1 MREAD
6 GDGETTDRPL
16 GRLLAGHE
24 LNRAS
29 STETNGSKE
38 EAAAAAEGA
47 GAGAGGGREGRTK
60 P

>member
-38 EAAAAAEGA
+38 EAAAAAAE

>member
-38 EAAAAAEGA
+38 EAAAAE
-47 GAGAGGGREGRTK
+47 GAGAGGGREGRTEG
-60 P
+60 